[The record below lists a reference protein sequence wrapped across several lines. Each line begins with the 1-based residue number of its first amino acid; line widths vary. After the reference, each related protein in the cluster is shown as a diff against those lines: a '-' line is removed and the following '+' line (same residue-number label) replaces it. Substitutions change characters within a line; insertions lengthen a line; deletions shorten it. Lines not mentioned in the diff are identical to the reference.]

1 MTFGF
6 LPIALVGYI
15 TGVILAV
22 IAIVYR
28 SAKARHAASAAFVIT
43 WLAHLT
49 AVIGAGF
56 AAGRIPLGNL
66 PEYLLVVSWA
76 VLSLHLYIWF
86 RFRVYIAALLLPP
99 MAAIAALAS
108 LSFLSGEIAQSTT
121 RHSAMFFLH
130 TAVSTLG
137 MAILCVA
144 FAMSMLYI
152 LQDRALKAKK
162 TLGILKRLPSLEKC
176 DSIGFRALLTG
187 FVLLTIGIGTGVVV
201 NMEIHRRLWVWEAK
215 GSFALLAWIVFA
227 ATLTARTALGFRGK
241 RSAFLIIAGFVL
253 AVLTAMGM
261 TL

>member
-15 TGVILAV
+15 TGIILAV

-28 SAKARHAASAAFVIT
+28 STKARNGASVAFALT
-43 WLAHLT
+43 WLAHLI

-56 AAGRIPLGNL
+56 SAGRIPLGNL
-66 PEYLLVVSWA
+66 PEYLLVLSWA

-86 RFRVYIAALLLPP
+86 RFKVYTAALLLPP
-99 MAAIAALAS
+99 MAAIAALVS
-108 LSFLSGEIAQSTT
+108 LSLFSSEITQSTS
-121 RHSAMFFLH
+121 RHSAMFFFH

-144 FAMSMLYI
+144 FAMSLLYI

-176 DSIGFRALLTG
+176 DGIGFRALLTG
-187 FVLLTIGIGTGVVV
+187 FVLLTIGIGTGIVV
-201 NMEIHRRLWVWEAK
+201 NMEVHRRLWVWEAR

>member
-6 LPIALVGYI
+6 LPTALVGYI
-15 TGVILAV
+15 TGIILAV

-28 SAKARHAASAAFVIT
+28 SSRARHAASAFFALT
-43 WLAHLT
+43 WLAQLI

-56 AAGRIPLGNL
+56 SAGRIPLGNL
-66 PEYLLVVSWA
+66 AEYLLVLSWA

-86 RFRVYIAALLLPP
+86 RFKVYIAALVLPP
-99 MAAIAALAS
+99 MAAIAALVS
-108 LSFLSGEIAQSTT
+108 LPLFSGEVARTT
-121 RHSAMFFLH
+121 ARHGVMFFFH

-144 FAMSMLYI
+144 FAMSLLYI

-162 TLGILKRLPSLEKC
+162 TLGLLKRLPSLEQC
-176 DSIGFRALLTG
+176 DNIGFRALLTG
-187 FVLLTIGIGTGVVV
+187 FVLLTIGIGSGVVV
-201 NMEIHRRLWVWEAK
+201 NMEVHHRPWVWEAR
-215 GSFALLAWIVFA
+215 GGFALLAWIVFA